1 MPAKPVSLEPG
12 VRVNGNHGNM
22 ETRLLL
28 SKWDKER
35 KEHRGQVGAAAG
47 LREGQP
53 LNLASDAVGL
63 PWVRDSMITTLQP
76 WHREQQPAA

>member
-1 MPAKPVSLEPG
+1 MPAKTVSLEPG

-28 SKWDKER
+28 SKWDMER

-47 LREGQP
+47 LEERPTPE
-53 LNLASDAVGL
+53 LGL
-63 PWVRDSMITTLQP
+63 
-76 WHREQQPAA
+76 